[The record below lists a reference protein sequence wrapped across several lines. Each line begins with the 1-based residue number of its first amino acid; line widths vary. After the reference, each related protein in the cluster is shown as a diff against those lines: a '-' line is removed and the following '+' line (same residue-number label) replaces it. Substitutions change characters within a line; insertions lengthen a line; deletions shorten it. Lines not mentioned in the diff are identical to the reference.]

1 MGPKGARSRRSP
13 TRDIMQIPHWKLPPG
28 VSHGTWEYLHRA
40 SIADDYDDYFAHNS
54 LFEFD
59 QRLLAEEFQPPGLV
73 ADLGCGT
80 GRALV
85 PLCRE
90 GHSGLAIDLS
100 AHMLRIV
107 REKAEAEDLDI
118 ECLESNLV
126 DISPDLVASDTV
138 DYAMCMFSTLGMI
151 KGHANRLAALRAAY
165 RILRPGGKLVVH
177 VHNFWF
183 NLRDPGGP
191 WWVLRSLVTGPFRRE
206 MDVGD
211 KFFPYRGVPD
221 MFLHVFRPGELRRLV
236 RRPGFR
242 ILRWIPLEV
251 TRRHPL
257 PHPWL
262 LGGLRANG
270 WIVVLEKPA
279 DPADAEPLA
288 YPASRSP
295 EAP

>member
-1 MGPKGARSRRSP
+1 MGPKGARAPRIP
-13 TRDIMQIPHWKLPPG
+13 PKTIMQIPHWKLPAG
-28 VSHGTWEYLHRA
+28 VSHGTWEYLHRP
-40 SIADDYDDYFAHNS
+40 SIADDYDDYFAENS
-54 LFEFD
+54 LFKFD
-59 QRLLAEEFQPPGLV
+59 EQLLADEFQPTGLV

-85 PLCRE
+85 PLCRQ

-107 REKAEAEDLDI
+107 REKAEAEELDI
-118 ECLESNLV
+118 ECLEANLV
-126 DISPDLVASDTV
+126 DLSPDLIATETV

-151 KGHANRLAALRAAY
+151 RGHANRLAALRSAH
-165 RILRPGGKLVVH
+165 RILQPGGKLVLH

-191 WWVLRSLVTGPFRRE
+191 WWVLRSLVEGTLRRKME
-206 MDVGD
+206 IGD
-211 KFFPYRGVPD
+211 KYFPYRGVPD

-236 RRPGFR
+236 RRAGFQ

-257 PHPWL
+257 SKPWL
-262 LGGLRANG
+262 LGNLRANG
-270 WIVVLEKPA
+270 WILVLQKPDDLA
-279 DPADAEPLA
+279 DTPPRL
-288 YPASRSP
+288 PP
-295 EAP
+295 PP